1 MPRAAAI
8 LQLDGRGHVEPGMAA
23 DLAVF
28 DPATIQDRATF
39 IDPLQYAEGIEF
51 LLINGIMVIDGGQVT
66 DARPGTVIRH

>member
-1 MPRAAAI
+1 
-8 LQLDGRGHVEPGMAA
+8 MAA